1 MAEICRLGLLYFETL
16 VMFNISI
23 HHGNSICI
31 KDSQVK
37 QIQFIE
43 FIDDL
48 NIQA

>member
-1 MAEICRLGLLYFETL
+1 
-16 VMFNISI
+16 MFNISI

-31 KDSQVK
+31 EDSQVK

-48 NIQA
+48 NIQAWL

>member
-1 MAEICRLGLLYFETL
+1 MAEICGLGLLYFETL
-16 VMFNISI
+16 VMFKISI

-37 QIQFIE
+37 QIQFI
-43 FIDDL
+43 DDL

>member
-1 MAEICRLGLLYFETL
+1 MAEICGLGLLYFETL

-31 KDSQVK
+31 K

-43 FIDDL
+43 FIEDL